1 MIANAGERVD
11 VKRAP
16 INRRR
21 HRRACAVATPE
32 LSRAAATLRSMDSQ
46 PHLISVNARLAS
58 AELGL
63 DLEIR
68 LRQLDGRWL
77 AVADFGGEPEVGIGA
92 TPRVALAAALA
103 SLGERAA
110 AILMADP
117 QLFGVSA
124 EIGRSA

>member
-1 MIANAGERVD
+1 
-11 VKRAP
+11 
-16 INRRR
+16 
-21 HRRACAVATPE
+21 
-32 LSRAAATLRSMDSQ
+32 MDAQ
-46 PHLISVNARLAS
+46 PRPVSITTRLAS
-58 AELGL
+58 EELGL

-77 AVADFGGEPEVGIGA
+77 AVADFGEKPEVGIGA

-103 SLGERAA
+103 TLGERAA

-124 EIGRSA
+124 QIGRSA